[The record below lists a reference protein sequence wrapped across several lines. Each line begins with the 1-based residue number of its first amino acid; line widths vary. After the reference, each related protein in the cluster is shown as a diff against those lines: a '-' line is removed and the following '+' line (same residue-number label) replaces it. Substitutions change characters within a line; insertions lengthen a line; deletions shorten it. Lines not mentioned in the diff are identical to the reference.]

1 MSSKFREVIHAVI
14 FIFHYDIFVSKL
26 KLSSTATNFRI
37 SDVRFVPHQPHLDI
51 IELPDLREESHV
63 GLGVLVV
70 PELDGAG
77 PVVAPLHH
85 RARPQVVAAQLVD
98 VRRVPVIL
106 YLDINISTDMDMDI
120 VVTKN

>member
-1 MSSKFREVIHAVI
+1 MHAVI

-37 SDVRFVPHQPHLDI
+37 SDVRFVPHLDI

-98 VRRVPVIL
+98 VRRVPVIFR
-106 YLDINISTDMDMDI
+106 
-120 VVTKN
+120 